1 MERNARLMER
11 DARLMARDA
20 DRTGYVILAG
30 QLFLFFFTIAYFYF
44 VFKMNIYLFFS

>member
-1 MERNARLMER
+1 MREMRAR

-30 QLFLFFFTIAYFYF
+30 QIFLFFFIIAYFYF
-44 VFKMNIYLFFS
+44 VYKVNSYLFFS